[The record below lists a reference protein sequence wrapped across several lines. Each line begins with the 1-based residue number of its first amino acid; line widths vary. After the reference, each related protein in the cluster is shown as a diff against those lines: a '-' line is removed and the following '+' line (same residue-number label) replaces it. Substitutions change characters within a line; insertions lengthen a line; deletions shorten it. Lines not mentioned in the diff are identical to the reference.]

1 MPPKKRQTVALEKT
15 EDGRILHRFRQ
26 STVGTLEQC
35 LEKGRLQITNQL
47 PRIES
52 DATAVGTSVHEG
64 IEVCLQDLR
73 DEGSPANLDVIQEIA
88 HQAFDELSAAENFQW
103 KQLSSDDEAYAAI
116 DRCLAGWYEEILPR
130 LNPVAMEIP
139 FENVVVYEDDNRVI
153 TIEGTMD
160 YLDRVYGVGDWKT
173 GNQKYK
179 AWEKDR
185 WNIQATVYLY
195 AALKLGLIEGT
206 EFPFTFYVMLKK
218 GPDLTQQVKITR
230 NFADFSWLSMK
241 LKSYA
246 LLFESRITE
255 WPRNDTSALC
265 SPKWCEAWTECKG
278 HAFAYPDAW
287 PDNRTALALERLQY
301 PIRLDNVISINTN
314 GGAS

>member
-1 MPPKKRQTVALEKT
+1 MPPKQRQTVALSKT

-35 LEKGRLQITNQL
+35 LEKGRLQVTNQL
-47 PRIES
+47 PRVES

-73 DEGSPANLDVIQEIA
+73 DDEIATNLDVIQEIA
-88 HQAFDELSAAENFQW
+88 HQTFDELSEAEHFEW
-103 KQLSSDDEAYAAI
+103 KQLSSAAEAHETI
-116 DRCLAGWYEEILPR
+116 DRCLEGWYREILPN
-130 LNPVAMEIP
+130 LTPVAMEIP
-139 FENVVVYEDDNRVI
+139 FENIVVYEDDKRVI

-160 YLDRVYGVGDWKT
+160 YLDRTRGLGDWKT
-173 GNQKYK
+173 ANQKYK

-195 AALKLGLIEGT
+195 AALKLGLINGT
-206 EFPFTFYVMLKK
+206 ELPFTFYVMLKK
-218 GPDLTQQVKITR
+218 GSEVTQEVKVTR
-230 NFADFSWLSMK
+230 NLADFSWLAMK

-246 LLFESRITE
+246 LLFESKITE

-265 SPKWCEAWTECKG
+265 SPKWCEAWTDCKG
-278 HAFAYPDAW
+278 HGFAYPETW
-287 PDNRTALALERLQY
+287 PDNRTALELERLQY